1 MWKISSFKYYLKDK
15 YFNAPAC
22 NTPNDF
28 MVEFILKYMLM
39 LLQHPQIKEALYTE
53 DANGNTPAHL
63 TSFHNDK
70 KVHWLYH

>member
-1 MWKISSFKYYLKDK
+1 
-15 YFNAPAC
+15 
-22 NTPNDF
+22 

-70 KVHWLYH
+70 KVHCLYH